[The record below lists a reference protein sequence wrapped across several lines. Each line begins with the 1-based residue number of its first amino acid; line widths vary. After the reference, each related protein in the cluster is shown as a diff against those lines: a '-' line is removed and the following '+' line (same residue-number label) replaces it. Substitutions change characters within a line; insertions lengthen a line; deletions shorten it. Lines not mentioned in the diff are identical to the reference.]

1 MNSLKNNKKMKIL
14 STLLLVLILLQIC
27 MPLISKASDLSVKL
41 TTTATEIKAGETV
54 NVNIYV
60 TGGKTAYFEAYLE
73 YDKDIF
79 ETLTRSDISV
89 NSKLLIDED
98 YGIWSKTL
106 ENTSD
111 TQKISISES
120 QGTPYEIPDDGLL
133 ATIKFKVKMDT
144 DTSTIKFN
152 STALVNDNN
161 KDLEIGDISVNVP
174 AGSEKKYTITYNP
187 NTQDVVENMTL
198 SGIKIEGTDFLIA
211 DAPTR
216 TGYIFT
222 GWNTSSDGEGTNYEA
237 GSTYSDNADLNL
249 YAQWQIISSTL
260 SVNPNGG
267 EWEGKTNTQ
276 TFTGDYGTT
285 KEINNPTQRPN
296 GYVVRFNSN
305 GGLTLNQITQTKSF
319 SNWEVNGGGELNGTT
334 YTFADI
340 AGVLTAQYTG
350 DEITLP
356 ETTKTGAIF
365 KGWYTEISGGK
376 WIGGSGDKYL
386 PTENTVLFAQ
396 WEDINYT
403 LTINPNGGELNG
415 STEEQKVEGI
425 YNSTTEVGTPT
436 APKGYTVTLK
446 NNDGTETTNTIEQ
459 TQNFEKWSKTD
470 GTDLEGTTYTFGTK
484 DETITAVYTRNAV
497 ELTEPTREGYTFAGW
512 YTEENEG
519 TKVESEYMPEGDVTL
534 YAHWTANKYTI
545 TLNPGEGTL
554 ENNTKEVTY
563 GEAYGE
569 LPTPTR
575 EGYNFEGW
583 YDTNENKIEAT
594 DIVDILE
601 NLTLNAKWSGIKYTI
616 TFDSGE
622 DATLENNTKEVTYGE
637 TYGELPTP
645 TKTGYTFA
653 GWYKDE
659 EKIESTT
666 SVNVIVNTTLTAK
679 WEIIKSTLTVNP
691 NGGIWEGETTEQ
703 TYTQDYGTTQEIN
716 NPSQEP
722 KGYTVTFNAEEGST
736 EEAEIIQTT
745 TFKDWT
751 LTNGG
756 KFEEGTYTY
765 GETEGTLTANYT
777 KEKITLPSAS
787 KIGATFKGWYTEET
801 DGIRVGGA
809 EDEYL
814 PENDVTLYAQWE
826 NINYTLTID
835 PNGGEL
841 NESTEKQKV
850 EGVYNS
856 TTEVG
861 TPTAPKGYTV
871 TLKNNDGTET
881 TNTIEQT
888 QNFEKWS
895 KTDGTDLE
903 GTTYTF
909 GTKDETITAVYTR
922 NAVELTEP
930 TREGYTFAG
939 WYTEENEGTKVESE
953 YMPEGDVTLY
963 AHWTANKYT
972 ITLNPG
978 EGTLENNT
986 KEVTYGEAYGELP
999 TPTREGYNFEG
1010 WYDTNENKIEATDIV
1025 DILENLT
1032 LNAKWSGIKYTIT
1045 FDSGEDATL
1054 ENNTKEVTYGET
1066 YGELPT
1072 PTKTGYTFAGWY
1084 KDEEK
1089 IESTTT
1095 VNLISDIILTA
1106 KWEIVQSTLTVD
1118 PNGGTWEE
1126 QTIAQTFT
1134 QDYKSTKTISAPTQ
1148 GPNGYTVT
1156 FDTNGGTSTEE
1167 LRQIQTTKFK
1177 KWNLVGGGGSINNN
1191 VYTYGIDNG
1200 TILAEYSGNAMKL
1213 PTVTKVGSKFKG
1225 WYTSATDGVRRGG
1238 AGEYF
1243 TPTATETLYA
1253 QWEEEEYTLTI
1264 IPNGG
1269 TWNGSVLNQT
1279 LKGTYHSTQTVE
1291 NPIAPNGYMVTL
1303 NNDGNLTN
1311 ILQTQT
1317 FSGWTNYGNGNIIGT
1332 TYTFGTEDGA
1342 ITAAYEKNK
1351 IELPVPTKEGYT
1363 FAGWYTKENEGTKVE
1378 SEYMPEGD
1386 VTLYAHWTANKY
1398 TITLNPGEG
1407 TLENNTKEV
1416 IYGEKYGEL
1425 PTPTREGYDFEG
1437 WYDKNENKIESTD
1450 IVDIVEN
1457 STLIAKWVGT
1467 EYTITFDAGEGT
1479 TDIASKQVKNGQEY
1493 GELPDA
1499 TRTGYTFIGWY
1510 NSENEKIENTTIAE
1524 ITSNIT
1530 LTAKYKINKY
1540 TVTFLNDDGRTPIK
1554 VLEAEYGTDVVY
1566 SGETPEKMDVP
1577 NGYNAQ
1583 FTGWDNLSKLQNIT
1597 QDISVIATYQLTP
1610 ISYTIE
1616 YKNLKESDNFSNP
1629 TTYTV
1634 EDKKIDLVNL
1644 SNQDKYIF
1652 KGWYTTADENGEKV
1666 TSIDTSKME
1675 NIVLYAQWEEDKL
1688 YLKSEKYKI
1697 GENNIDIYEKD
1708 DMYLDK
1714 IEPETTVKE
1723 LKNNCETNGTIEV
1736 LDEKNEVLSDDELVG
1751 TNMTIQVT
1759 RKNEKITLTAVVMG
1773 DLDGNGKVTATDLSA
1788 LNQAFLKIIK
1798 LEDAAFKAADLDD
1811 NNKLSATDL
1820 STINNTILKNII
1832 LTYDKK

>member
-174 AGSEKKYTITYNP
+174 AGSEKNYTITYNP

-198 SGIKIEGTDFLIA
+198 SGIKIEGTDSLIA

-285 KEINNPTQRPN
+285 KEINNPTQGPN

-519 TKVESEYMPEGDVTL
+519 TKVENEYMPEGDVTL

-575 EGYNFEGW
+575 EGYDFDGW
-583 YDTNENKIEAT
+583 YDSNSKKVTST
-594 DIVDILE
+594 DIVNITE
-601 NLTLNAKWSGIKYTI
+601 NT
-616 TFDSGE
+616 E
-622 DATLENNTKEVTYGE
+622 
-637 TYGELPTP
+637 
-645 TKTGYTFA
+645 
-653 GWYKDE
+653 
-659 EKIESTT
+659 
-666 SVNVIVNTTLTAK
+666 LTA
-679 WEIIKSTLTVNP
+679 
-691 NGGIWEGETTEQ
+691 IWLGAT
-703 TYTQDYGTTQEIN
+703 
-716 NPSQEP
+716 
-722 KGYTVTFNAEEGST
+722 YTVTFEAG
-736 EEAEIIQTT
+736 EEA
-745 TFKDWT
+745 T
-751 LTNGG
+751 L
-756 KFEEGTYTY
+756 
-765 GETEGTLTANYT
+765 
-777 KEKITLPSAS
+777 
-787 KIGATFKGWYTEET
+787 
-801 DGIRVGGA
+801 
-809 EDEYL
+809 
-814 PENDVTLYAQWE
+814 DVT
-826 NINYTLTID
+826 
-835 PNGGEL
+835 
-841 NESTEKQKV
+841 SKQV
-850 EGVYNS
+850 
-856 TTEVG
+856 
-861 TPTAPKGYTV
+861 
-871 TLKNNDGTET
+871 
-881 TNTIEQT
+881 
-888 QNFEKWS
+888 
-895 KTDGTDLE
+895 
-903 GTTYTF
+903 
-909 GTKDETITAVYTR
+909 R
-922 NAVELTEP
+922 
-930 TREGYTFAG
+930 
-939 WYTEENEGTKVESE
+939 NEG
-953 YMPEGDVTLY
+953 L
-963 AHWTANKYT
+963 
-972 ITLNPG
+972 
-978 EGTLENNT
+978 
-986 KEVTYGEAYGELP
+986 
-999 TPTREGYNFEG
+999 
-1010 WYDTNENKIEATDIV
+1010 
-1025 DILENLT
+1025 
-1032 LNAKWSGIKYTIT
+1032 
-1045 FDSGEDATL
+1045 
-1054 ENNTKEVTYGET
+1054 

-1095 VNLISDIILTA
+1095 VNLISDITLTA
-1106 KWEIVQSTLTVD
+1106 KWKIVQSTLTVD

-1437 WYDKNENKIESTD
+1437 WYDKNENKIETTD

-1751 TNMTIQVT
+1751 TNMTIQVS